1 MMLRIK
7 SLENLH
13 GKYTPSRN
21 TTKSV
26 ILLPLILL
34 LLIFLVYPYQS
45 FPKISEVG
53 TNNLNLNNRSSS
65 DTKRCNIFNGD
76 WVPYS
81 EGPYYNNET
90 CNLIIDQQNCIKF
103 GRPDMEFLKW
113 RWKPYECEL
122 PLFNATQFLEIVK
135 GKSMAFVGDS
145 VGRNQM
151 NSLLCLLSHVAQPE
165 DISQRYKTDAIY
177 FRRWFY
183 ADYNFTLVTL
193 WSPYLVK
200 TSDVDPNGHSSNS
213 LMNLHLD
220 KADEAW
226 VREIESFDFV
236 VVSAGQWFFRPLI
249 FYENDT
255 IVGCH
260 KCELK
265 GIKDLSHYYGYK
277 MAMRTALR
285 SLINLKGYK
294 GVTFLR
300 TFSPAHFENADWNK
314 GGSCERTKP
323 YSKEE
328 IKLDGYIL
336 WTYMT
341 QVEEFIEAQREAK
354 ERGLQLLMVNTTE
367 IMLRRPD
374 GHPNNYV
381 YGHYASKGK
390 NVIHND
396 CVHWCLPGPIDTWN
410 EFLLYLLKMGSQ
422 FSFNSNLERFV

>member
-1 MMLRIK
+1 M
-7 SLENLH
+7 
-13 GKYTPSRN
+13 
-21 TTKSV
+21 
-26 ILLPLILL
+26 
-34 LLIFLVYPYQS
+34 
-45 FPKISEVG
+45 
-53 TNNLNLNNRSSS
+53 
-65 DTKRCNIFNGD
+65 
-76 WVPYS
+76 
-81 EGPYYNNET
+81 
-90 CNLIIDQQNCIKF
+90 F

-122 PLFNATQFLEIVK
+122 PLFNATQFLELVK

-151 NSLLCLLSHVAQPE
+151 NSLLCLLSHVAEPE
-165 DISQRYKTDAIY
+165 DISGRYKTDAIY

-193 WSPYLVK
+193 WSPYLVQ
-200 TSDVDPNGHSSNS
+200 TSDVDPNGHSSNN
-213 LMNLHLD
+213 LMSLHLD

-236 VVSAGQWFFRPLI
+236 IVSAGQWFFRPLI

-255 IVGCH
+255 LVGCH
-260 KCELK
+260 KCGLE

-300 TFSPAHFENADWNK
+300 TFSPAHFENGDWNK

-323 YSKEE
+323 YTKEE

-341 QVEEFIEAQREAK
+341 QVEEFIEAEREAMK
-354 ERGLQLLMVNTTE
+354 RGLKLLMMNTTE

-381 YGHYASKGK
+381 YGHYSSKGK
-390 NVIHND
+390 NVITHSD

-410 EFLLYLLKMGSQ
+410 EFLLYLLKMESQ
-422 FSFNSNLERFV
+422 LSSFNSKFERFV